1 MRQDKIGCGRI
12 EGNAVVVVQGDLL
25 GNREAAGMTLPLEAV
40 RLLAPVLPGKIIGIG
55 RNYAAHAREMGNV
68 PPEEEPLIFLKA
80 PSTVISPGDAIVLP
94 AASQRVDH
102 EAELGVV
109 IGKAVYHVPE
119 HEDPLTYVLGYV
131 CVNDV
136 TARDLQKKDV
146 QFTRGK
152 SFDTF
157 MRQQGGAAAQT
168 GIDTSRLSRAHLRV
182 WRSILD
188 IVMAK
193 DKAGRFLHPTLYGL
207 YHQADSSGHV
217 IRIDLSDEESLTQ
230 NGEFKIETLDPKGA
244 SHVTTIRLYLAT
256 IERAYVGESARYSN
270 GLIPFAGLRTKQR
283 YTEVLGHELAHAATV
298 FQCVE

>member
-1 MRQDKIGCGRI
+1 MRLCRFNYQDKIGCGRI
-12 EGNAVVVVQGDLL
+12 EGNSLSVFQGDLL
-25 GNREAAGMTLPLEAV
+25 GKRGAAGMTLPLAAV

-80 PSTVISPGDAIVLP
+80 PSTVISPGDVIVLP

-109 IGKAVYHVPE
+109 IGKTIYHVPE
-119 HEDPLTYVLGYV
+119 HEDPLQYVLGYV

-157 MRQQGGAAAQT
+157 CPFGPWIETELDPENVTVTGRVNGEVRQQGRSSDM
-168 GIDTSRLSRAHLRV
+168 IFPVRHL
-182 WRSILD
+182 I
-188 IVMAK
+188 
-193 DKAGRFLHPTLYGL
+193 RFLAGIMTLLPGDL
-207 YHQADSSGHV
+207 IATGTPAGIGPLASGDV
-217 IRIDLSDEESLTQ
+217 VE
-230 NGEFKIETLDPKGA
+230 IEVEGIGTLRNP
-244 SHVTTIRLYLAT
+244 VR
-256 IERAYVGESARYSN
+256 
-270 GLIPFAGLRTKQR
+270 
-283 YTEVLGHELAHAATV
+283 
-298 FQCVE
+298 